1 MIIERMDGNY
11 DADDVLERA
20 GGDLDNAEAAD
31 DLSRLKLLDE
41 LYGAL
46 EKELGLD
53 ETGPPRY

>member
-1 MIIERMDGNY
+1 MDGHP
-11 DADDVLERA
+11 DAEDVLERA
-20 GGDLDNAEAAD
+20 AGDLDNAEAAD

-41 LYGAL
+41 LYAAL